1 MAVLIFGNL
10 KWHTWRKREM
20 HTVLAKNPE
29 GKRLLER
36 YKCRLADNLEINND
50 RNVMGGCGVDSCG

>member
-1 MAVLIFGNL
+1 
-10 KWHTWRKREM
+10 M